1 MTAKEIFNS
10 FSEILL
16 QDERVLSMRE
26 RELLTNL
33 LQRAREKSPASSD
46 GYSAVSTA
54 IRDGVGETVGQ
65 RAFSVLGSQIVQR
78 LLEEYGPATEHN
90 IGVPLTVSGPRP
102 PQPTTASGPCPP
114 QPTTASGPRPP
125 QPTIGSGPR
134 PPQPVGHAIVPE
146 TCRKRYPEPPQ
157 PWFV

>member
-54 IRDGVGETVGQ
+54 IRDAVGETVGQ

-78 LLEEYGPATEHN
+78 LLEEYGPATENN
-90 IGVPLTVSGPRP
+90 IVVQLTLIGLRPPQPATARGPCA
-102 PQPTTASGPCPP
+102 PQPTTASVPP
-114 QPTTASGPRPP
+114 AP
-125 QPTIGSGPR
+125 
-134 PPQPVGHAIVPE
+134 
-146 TCRKRYPEPPQ
+146 
-157 PWFV
+157 

>member
-54 IRDGVGETVGQ
+54 IRDAVGETVGQ
-65 RAFSVLGSQIVQR
+65 RAFSVLGSQIVQH

-102 PQPTTASGPCPP
+102 TTADHCQRTTPTSAYNCEWTAPP
-114 QPTTASGPRPP
+114 ATNNR
-125 QPTIGSGPR
+125 
-134 PPQPVGHAIVPE
+134 
-146 TCRKRYPEPPQ
+146 
-157 PWFV
+157 

>member
-1 MTAKEIFNS
+1 
-10 FSEILL
+10 
-16 QDERVLSMRE
+16 MRE

-54 IRDGVGETVGQ
+54 IRDAVGETVGQ
-65 RAFSVLGSQIVQR
+65 RAFSVLGSQIVQH

-90 IGVPLTVSGPRP
+90 IGVPLTV
-102 PQPTTASGPCPP
+102 
-114 QPTTASGPRPP
+114 
-125 QPTIGSGPR
+125 SGPR